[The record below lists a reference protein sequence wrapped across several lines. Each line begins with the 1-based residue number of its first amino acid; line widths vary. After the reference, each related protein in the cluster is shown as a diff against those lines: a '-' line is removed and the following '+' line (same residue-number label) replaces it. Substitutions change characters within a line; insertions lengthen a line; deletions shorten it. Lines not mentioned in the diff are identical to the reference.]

1 MLTWEGCKTHMT
13 SLKAR
18 LTKALREENK
28 EELIEIVRD
37 YLGDEKANALQAV
50 AFGSF
55 SALITSGIC
64 VYILN
69 ELFEMMNLSE
79 GDMLYEAINAI
90 PGGVVTI
97 VGVVI
102 LTCFIAN
109 ISVALAIF
117 NTSQAGGAGGRY

>member
-1 MLTWEGCKTHMT
+1 MSTLKT
-13 SLKAR
+13 R
-18 LTKALREENK
+18 VENALRTQNK
-28 EELIEIVRD
+28 EELIAITRE

-50 AFGSF
+50 AYGSF

-79 GDMLYEAINAI
+79 GDMMYEAINAI

-117 NTSQAGGAGGRY
+117 GTSMPGSGAGGRF

>member
-1 MLTWEGCKTHMT
+1 MKFITKILTAVKK
-13 SLKAR
+13 LA
-18 LTKALREENK
+18 
-28 EELIEIVRD
+28 VD
-37 YLGDEKANALQAV
+37 PVANALQAV
-50 AFGSF
+50 AYGSF

-79 GDMLYEAINAI
+79 GDMMYEAINAI

-117 NTSQAGGAGGRY
+117 GTSMPGSGGAGGRY